1 MTHDSGTRIGEDIAD
16 AVETTLDDVTGGIRK
31 KGSELG
37 RKASESLEDGR
48 AAAAD
53 GLRVAARSLHRR
65 ADSIATGAERVS
77 RATHDMAD
85 RVDSASRYV
94 RDNDARTMLADVEA
108 VVRRHP
114 ARSILAVLA
123 IGFLAGRALRD
134 D

>member
-1 MTHDSGTRIGEDIAD
+1 MTHDSGTRAGEDIAD
-16 AVETTLDDVTGGIRK
+16 AVDATLDDVTRDIRG
-31 KGSELG
+31 KGREIG

-94 RDNDARTMLADVEA
+94 RDNDARTMVADVEA
-108 VVRRHP
+108 MVRRHP